1 MIVEEIR
8 ALNPIFT
15 GVMVFVSEGFP
26 VTCLEGTPGN
36 GGILIDLLILNLVTR
51 SALYPRHTAPY
62 AF

>member
-1 MIVEEIR
+1 
-8 ALNPIFT
+8 
-15 GVMVFVSEGFP
+15 MVLISEGLP

-36 GGILIDLLILNLVTR
+36 GGILVDLLILNLGPR